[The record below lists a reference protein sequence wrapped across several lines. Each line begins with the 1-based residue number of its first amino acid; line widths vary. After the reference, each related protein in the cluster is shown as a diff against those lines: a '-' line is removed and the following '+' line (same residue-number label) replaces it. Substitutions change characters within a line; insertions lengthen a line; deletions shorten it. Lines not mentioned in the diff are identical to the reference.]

1 MIPFIMMVL
10 GLGLIIWSLYLIRRD
25 IEKGNL
31 KLTRSIESFD
41 DSSAVKLLQVLE
53 ELENQMTE
61 MNQSFYE
68 LVSDLE
74 GSFSIHDKE
83 LQLLT
88 ERMVK
93 IEKQL
98 GMITSEIKITHEVKE
113 NYSSRGKQSRA
124 YQPPK
129 VESEATKAVKEHI
142 ELMSTNDEKNEITP
156 QASKTNATG
165 RGMLSLSPEE
175 STQLKQKIVNLRK
188 EGHNL
193 SQIAKILN
201 IGIGELQLFIKLN
214 TK

>member
-10 GLGLIIWSLYLIRRD
+10 GLGLIIWSLYLIRRE

-41 DSSAVKLLQVLE
+41 DSSAIKLLQVLE

-113 NYSSRGKQSRA
+113 GYSGRAKAKA

-129 VESEATKAVKEHI
+129 VEVETTKAVKEHI
-142 ELMSTNDEKNEITP
+142 ELMNTVEEKKEVAPQTNI
-156 QASKTNATG
+156 SHSTG